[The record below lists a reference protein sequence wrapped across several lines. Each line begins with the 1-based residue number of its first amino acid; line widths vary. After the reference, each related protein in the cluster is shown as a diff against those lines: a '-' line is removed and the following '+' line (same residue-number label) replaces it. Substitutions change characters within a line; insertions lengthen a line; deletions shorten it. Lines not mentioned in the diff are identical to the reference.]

1 MFFRMRARVK
11 RVAFTNAK
19 TCAWHS
25 GAVDEYICGTWISV
39 SMLLL
44 PNLVGVLRDV
54 WANSSIFRI
63 EVHKPFIQHSWIQVK
78 VDSTLLVTDRPAAI
92 VNRLKTETKQ
102 LDIYLKIAAPS
113 WLCSYLFNV
122 IPYQSRCLSIFLF
135 MHVCFFV
142 SDLPLSMSLPL
153 YIFVCVYISP
163 CLHAFCFT
171 IL

>member
-1 MFFRMRARVK
+1 MRARVK

-63 EVHKPFIQHSWIQVK
+63 EVHKPFIQHSWVQVK

-122 IPYQSRCLSIFLF
+122 IPYQSRCLYIFLF

-153 YIFVCVYISP
+153 YVFVCVYISP